1 MQIIYIFLN
10 QELFLLK
17 KMQQVCCK
25 TEACRVQQRNVDQ
38 VSWGLG
44 AETELTYNSH
54 IKLSSISVVNHV

>member
-1 MQIIYIFLN
+1 MLIIYIFEH
-10 QELFLLK
+10 ELFLLK

-44 AETELTYNSH
+44 AETEITYITH
-54 IKLSSISVVNHV
+54 TV

>member
-1 MQIIYIFLN
+1 MLIIYISE

-38 VSWGLG
+38 VSWGFG

-54 IKLSSISVVNHV
+54 FKLSSISAVNHV

>member
-1 MQIIYIFLN
+1 MLIIYIFE

-25 TEACRVQQRNVDQ
+25 TEACRVHQRNVDQ

-54 IKLSSISVVNHV
+54 MKLSSISVNHV